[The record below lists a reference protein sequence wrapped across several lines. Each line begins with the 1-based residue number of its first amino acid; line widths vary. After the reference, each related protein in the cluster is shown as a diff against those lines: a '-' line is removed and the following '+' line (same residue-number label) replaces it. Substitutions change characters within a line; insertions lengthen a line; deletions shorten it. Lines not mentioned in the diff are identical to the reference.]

1 MKKRRLHLDKELV
14 TVSEPSIDGGKII
27 TGAAACWWLS
37 FTYELSKDFCEDI
50 TLSGC
55 FTDNCGSADCEPDM
69 SDGAA
74 CGDTITCQPYS
85 AC

>member
-1 MKKRRLHLDKELV
+1 MKKRRLRLDKELV
-14 TVSEPSIDGGKII
+14 TVSEPSIDAGKIP
-27 TGAAACWWLS
+27 TGHAICWWLS
-37 FTYELSKDFCEDI
+37 FTYELSQDFCDDI

-55 FTDNCGSADCEPDM
+55 FTDACGSAECEPDM

>member
-1 MKKRRLHLDKELV
+1 MKKRRLSLDKEVLM
-14 TVSEPSIDGGKII
+14 TVDPIVDGGRL
-27 TGAAACWWLS
+27 TMVHPTCYWVSVTLQLS
-37 FTYELSKDFCEDI
+37 QWVCDDV

-55 FTDNCGSADCEPDM
+55 LTDGCGSAECEPDM

>member
-1 MKKRRLHLDKELV
+1 MKKRRLSLDKEV
-14 TVSEPSIDGGKII
+14 VMTGNSTMDGGKLI
-27 TGAAACWWLS
+27 TGHAICWWVS
-37 FTYELSKDFCEDI
+37 VTVELSQMVCDDV

-55 FTDNCGSADCEPDM
+55 YTDNCGSTECEPDM
-69 SDGAA
+69 SDGG